1 VSGALVTGAAVAF
14 CVLMAAL
21 TLFQA
26 ALVAG
31 APIGHFAWG
40 GQHRVLPRAKR
51 VGSVVAIGLYLLF
64 SVIVLQRVGLIE
76 VIPWP
81 GLTAV
86 ATWVLFGYFVLGI
99 ALNAISRSR
108 PERLTMVPVC
118 VVLSLLTAVVA
129 LS

>member
-1 VSGALVTGAAVAF
+1 MSGELVTGAAVAF

-64 SVIVLQRVGLIE
+64 SVIVLQRVGLLE

-86 ATWVLFGYFVLGI
+86 ATWVLVGYFVLGI